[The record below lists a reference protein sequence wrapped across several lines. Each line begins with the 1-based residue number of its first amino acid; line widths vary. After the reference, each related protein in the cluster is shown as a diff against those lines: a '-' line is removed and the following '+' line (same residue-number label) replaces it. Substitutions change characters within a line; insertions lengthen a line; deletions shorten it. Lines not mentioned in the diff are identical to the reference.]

1 MKVLDGKLDEEGKTD
16 EKKCDI
22 FKHMIEDLK
31 FYNGDHEAAQ
41 DDQKEHGKK
50 NDIGADSNAD
60 CDGQSNNFSTIL
72 RELNLRTSLLRDALK
87 IKG

>member
-1 MKVLDGKLDEEGKTD
+1 MKVLEGKLDEEGKTD

-22 FKHMIEDLK
+22 FKHMIKDLK

-50 NDIGADSNAD
+50 M
-60 CDGQSNNFSTIL
+60 
-72 RELNLRTSLLRDALK
+72 LLALIAMVIVMVK
-87 IKG
+87 VIIFQPSYVS